1 MNWPDVSFIRVAA
14 NGINFEVATM
24 GSGDRLALCL
34 HGFPE
39 HAYSWRHQ
47 MPLLARL
54 GYRVWAPNLRGY
66 GATDSPREIS
76 AYQPRTL
83 IEDVASLIKAANPK
97 ETLVIAHDLG
107 AVLAWALAS
116 SPQTRKSGTIG
127 DPSMKQPQL
136 IDRLVILNLPH
147 PACFAREVR
156 KPVQLSKSW
165 YTLFFQIPWLPEL
178 ILGRRQGRGASELI
192 RKTSCNPARFPD
204 EALEI
209 YRANAARPGGLRAM
223 LNWYRAALRSGE
235 LRSIFSGKVPT
246 IDIPTLFLWG
256 DQDVA
261 LSLRTTRGTEKY
273 VSDLTFRVFP
283 GVSHWIQQ
291 EAPEA
296 VNAMLEAWLT
306 GKRVPEYRELA
317 AVSNLST

>member
-1 MNWPDVSFIRVAA
+1 MNWPNVSFIRVAA
-14 NGINFEVATM
+14 NGINFEVATK

-66 GATDSPREIS
+66 GATDSPREVS
-76 AYQPRTL
+76 AYKTRTL
-83 IEDVASLIKAANPK
+83 VEDVASLITAASPR
-97 ETLVIAHDLG
+97 ETLLIAHDWG
-107 AVLAWALAS
+107 AALAWSLAM
-116 SPQTRKSGTIG
+116 
-127 DPSMKQPQL
+127 DQPHL

-147 PACFAREVR
+147 PACFARELR
-156 KPVQLSKSW
+156 RPIQLVKSW
-165 YTLFFQIPWLPEL
+165 YMFFFQLPWLPEK
-178 ILGRRQGRGASELI
+178 ILGRRQGRATSELI

-204 EALEI
+204 ETLEI
-209 YRANAARPGGLRAM
+209 YRANAARPSGLRAM
-223 LNWYRAALRSGE
+223 LNWYRGLLRSSE
-235 LRSIFSGKVPT
+235 LRRIFSHNIPT
-246 IDIPTLFLWG
+246 IAVPTLFLWG

-261 LSLRTTRGTEKY
+261 LSLRTTRGTERY
-273 VSDLTFRVFP
+273 VSDLTFRAFP

-291 EAPEA
+291 EAPDE

-306 GKRVPEYRELA
+306 GKRVPEYSEIAPASA
-317 AVSNLST
+317 AAPQAR